1 MKKTLLIVLIIALCL
16 CICACGNDKE
26 NASKPDGGSAQNQT
40 PAHTCSGKEWV
51 VKEEP
56 SCVKDGTK
64 EQLCDCGKVA
74 ATEPIPA
81 TGHSFLKGIC
91 EVCGAEDP
99 DYVPGPSEGL
109 VFVSQGDGTCYVTGI
124 GTCTDEDL
132 WIPETSPNGETV
144 VRVATGAFAEN
155 VELKTLT
162 IPATVTRIDNEA
174 FKGCTRLQAVYG
186 CESLKAIGKQAFRY
200 CAALA
205 EFPASPVLTGV
216 EDAAFHS
223 CTSLK
228 SFTMPAKM
236 KYIRQT
242 AFYGCT
248 ALTEIT
254 IPGNVH
260 TIESSAFR
268 LCSALREVSIE
279 SGVVIIDSTV
289 FADCTALE
297 KLTLGEGLESIRK
310 GAFYNCQSLTEV
322 VFPASLDDMDD
333 ECFAMCTSLKRATI
347 QYSNRMIAYDSQF
360 DFCPEVSVVV
370 PDEFVE
376 DYRNHTGWSFYDIRS
391 ASAPDITL
399 GSVGLEFTS
408 NRDGTCYVSGVG
420 SCTDREIVIPEYSP
434 AGDRVTKIGASA
446 FEKCADIRKI
456 VIPNSVTEIGAG
468 AFMDCSR
475 LESLEIPESV
485 TVLGGSMIY
494 GCHKLTT
501 LTIRSTTV
509 LNYPEPPMH
518 WEDNTYE
525 RMNVIYVP
533 AELVEEYRN
542 AYGWAP
548 FGEKIQ
554 AIAE

>member
-1 MKKTLLIVLIIALCL
+1 MKKTLLIGLIIALCL

-124 GTCTDEDL
+124 GTCTDTDL
-132 WIPETSPNGETV
+132 WIPETSPEGDTV
-144 VRVATGAFAEN
+144 VRIDSAAFMDN
-155 VELKTLT
+155 TCLNTVV
-162 IPATVTRIDNEA
+162 IPAGVKRIHDDA
-174 FKGCTRLQAVYG
+174 FRACTQLKAVYG
-186 CESLKAIGKQAFRY
+186 CEGLTAIGMRAFNG
-200 CAALA
+200 CVALA
-205 EFPASPVLTGV
+205 EIPFDIQLVQIQGGAFVNCASLKEVKLASTFNYLEGSAFSGCTGIV
-216 EDAAFHS
+216 EVVIPEKVTHIEAHTFS
-223 CTSLK
+223 GCTSLK
-228 SFTMPAKM
+228 KVVLGSKVVKIDDGAFRNCSSLDSIVLPETLSTMGAEIFKNCTSLKEIVIPAKVSWLG
-236 KYIRQT
+236 KE
-242 AFYGCT
+242 AFYGCESL
-248 ALTEIT
+248 AKVT
-254 IPGNVH
+254 IN
-260 TIESSAFR
+260 
-268 LCSALREVSIE
+268 
-279 SGVVIIDSTV
+279 
-289 FADCTALE
+289 
-297 KLTLGEGLESIRK
+297 
-310 GAFYNCQSLTEV
+310 
-322 VFPASLDDMDD
+322 
-333 ECFAMCTSLKRATI
+333 RAT
-347 QYSNRMIAYDSQF
+347 MLKHDSQF
-360 DFCPEVSVVV
+360 EHWRAFVILV
-370 PDEFVE
+370 PDDLVE
-376 DYRNHTGWSFYDIRS
+376 EYKNHSAWGFYDIRKLS
-391 ASAPDITL
+391 NPDVML
-399 GSVGLEFTS
+399 GSTGLEYTS
-408 NRDGTCYVSGVG
+408 NGDGTCYLSGIGTCDDMEV
-420 SCTDREIVIPEYSP
+420 VIAEYSP

-485 TVLGGSMIY
+485 KVLGGSMIY
-494 GCHKLTT
+494 GCHKLAT